1 TAYVFLQWRKLDK
14 ALNVLRWFAV
24 FEFLMQTT
32 ATVLA
37 FYNILNTPLLYLYV
51 PVDFLLKSFFY
62 ARLLS
67 NSINTRIIYLFMV
80 GFILYCLTDV
90 LFISDLHVF
99 NSVALSIQSILM
111 VILTLS
117 TFFIMV
123 ESEFM
128 ENNPKLANAVIWIN
142 SGFFLYHTGNILFF
156 YFGDILMDTTF
167 PDHEALITTVSH
179 SFLYLVMYFCLLI
192 GLWKSPKH
200 TNFLST

>member
-1 TAYVFLQWRKLDK
+1 MSTTEVIIHLPFIPLLLTTAYVFLQWRKLDK

-128 ENNPKLANAVIWIN
+128 ENNPTTRV
-142 SGFFLYHTGNILFF
+142 NILTE
-156 YFGDILMDTTF
+156 YCTWRTTKINTNYK
-167 PDHEALITTVSH
+167 AQ
-179 SFLYLVMYFCLLI
+179 
-192 GLWKSPKH
+192 PK
-200 TNFLST
+200 